1 MRRDGPATLN
11 ASLVNKIARVGAI
24 WDLRQKLPS
33 WPIERRKP
41 LLVGI
46 ASIAVLMFAG
56 FMYQNQPR
64 ASEMPA
70 SQPAPE
76 VQAAVPAALPAPA
89 AEPAASLTPAPAPAR
104 EDGLVLTVTA
114 RRACWIGSTL
124 DGGQRLE
131 RLLASNET
139 IMLRANNEA
148 VLRIGDAT
156 ALSVL
161 INNQPTR
168 PLGTTGQVV
177 THRITRAN
185 YKNLLEN

>member
-1 MRRDGPATLN
+1 M
-11 ASLVNKIARVGAI
+11 
-24 WDLRQKLPS
+24 
-33 WPIERRKP
+33 
-41 LLVGI
+41 
-46 ASIAVLMFAG
+46 
-56 FMYQNQPR
+56 
-64 ASEMPA
+64 
-70 SQPAPE
+70 
-76 VQAAVPAALPAPA
+76 
-89 AEPAASLTPAPAPAR
+89 
-104 EDGLVLTVTA
+104 LTVTA

-139 IMLRANNEA
+139 IMLRATNEA